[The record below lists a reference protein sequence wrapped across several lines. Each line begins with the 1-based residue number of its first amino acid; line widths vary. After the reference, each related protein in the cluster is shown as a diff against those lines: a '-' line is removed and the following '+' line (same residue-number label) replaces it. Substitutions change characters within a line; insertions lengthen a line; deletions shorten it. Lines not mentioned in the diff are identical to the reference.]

1 MAVPGFCPSRV
12 ADNHNPADILDAGV
26 VKAALGALAS
36 RLRVDVLDFCEST
49 NTLLLER
56 AQSGAPSGSVV
67 ACERQTAGRGRRGRR
82 WLSAPQDSLTFS
94 LLWRFP
100 PGTPPLAGLSLAVGV
115 ATLRAL
121 DEMGAA
127 GVQLKWPNDI
137 VAAPGKLGGILVET
151 LSIGAAPAAVIGIG
165 VNVRLPQSIAA
176 AIENEAT
183 SLTHVMPFAPSRNLL
198 LANLLA
204 SLAAMLEEFS
214 RAGFAA
220 FIEEWLA
227 RHAYN
232 GRAVRI
238 LADGV
243 RPVDGVCAGV
253 DADGALLLDT
263 INGTQRIVSGEVSL
277 RAA

>member
-1 MAVPGFCPSRV
+1 M
-12 ADNHNPADILDAGV
+12 ADNHNPVDILDAGV
-26 VKAALGALAS
+26 VSAALGALTT
-36 RLRVDVLDFCEST
+36 RMHVDVLDICEST
-49 NTLLLER
+49 NTLMLER
-56 AQSGAPSGSVV
+56 AQSGVPSGSVI

-100 PGTPPLAGLSLAVGV
+100 SGTLPLAGLSLAVGV
-115 ATLRAL
+115 AVVRAL

-137 VAAPGKLGGILVET
+137 LAASGKMGGILVET
-151 LSIGAAPAAVIGIG
+151 LSIAGAPAAVIGIG
-165 VNVRLPQSIAA
+165 INVRLPQSIAE

-183 SLTHVMPFAPSRNLL
+183 GLVNVMPFTPSRNLL

-204 SLAAMLEEFS
+204 SLAAMLEEFA
-214 RAGFAA
+214 RTGFTA

-227 RHAYN
+227 RHAYA
-232 GRAVRI
+232 GRGVRI

-243 RPVDGVCAGV
+243 QPVEGICAGV

-263 INGTQRIVSGEVSL
+263 VNGVQRIVSGEVSL
-277 RAA
+277 RAT